1 MTKSL
6 PLISVAA
13 LGLSLAAC
21 SVDKTEEGEAP
32 ELNVEADAGQLPEY
46 DVDTADVNVG
56 TETTE
61 VAVPEVDV
69 TTDKEKVTVPDINV
83 EPADQQ

>member
-6 PLISVAA
+6 PLISAA
-13 LGLSLAAC
+13 LLGLSLTAC

-32 ELNVEADAGQLPEY
+32 ELDVDADAGQLPEY

-61 VAVPEVDV
+61 VTVPEVDV
-69 TTDKEKVTVPDINV
+69 TTDKEKVTVPDIDV